1 MMNADNPGK
10 TYPGRSSDNYKN
22 YCDDGKAKGVVN
34 TSSSEMPAGTNVKS
48 AKTQAKKKRTTTRT
62 PIAFVVVVSVFFS
75 VLIVQRDE
83 PKQTDVDC
91 DHDDDGPVG
100 DTRRHVGDEAVIQ
113 RTS

>member
-1 MMNADNPGK
+1 MQIIPVKHTQAEVATIIK
-10 TYPGRSSDNYKN
+10 TTVTT
-22 YCDDGKAKGVVN
+22 AKQRGVVN